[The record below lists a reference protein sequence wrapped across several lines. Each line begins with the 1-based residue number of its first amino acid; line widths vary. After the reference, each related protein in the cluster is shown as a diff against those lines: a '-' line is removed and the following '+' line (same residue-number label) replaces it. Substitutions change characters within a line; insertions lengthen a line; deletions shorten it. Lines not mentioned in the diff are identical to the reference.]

1 MPPRTKTPGLDED
14 RTSWSDLDRP
24 PAADAREKD
33 TESAWAEFDALNN
46 PAPSSFT
53 PTQPASVP
61 MPIPDGD
68 PRYATTVPAGLMQ
81 ATEPAPL
88 APTVHHV
95 TLEQALA
102 EARRSNRICPQP
114 REWQQ
119 VYDMLP
125 GKKQMTRG
133 WEPQAPLTGSAWN
146 ISTAM
151 TKRMCLRDHL
161 EWAENKGC
169 LDEVF
174 AYLRSLPEDGWFHAG
189 D

>member
-1 MPPRTKTPGLDED
+1 MSARSKKQDSGDN
-14 RTSWSDLDRP
+14 RTSWSDLERP
-24 PAADAREKD
+24 PTGDVRESD
-33 TESAWAEFDALNN
+33 TESAWAEFNALSQ
-46 PAPSSFT
+46 PTTFQQ
-53 PTQPASVP
+53 TQPASIP
-61 MPIPDGD
+61 MPLPDGD
-68 PRYATTVPAGLMQ
+68 PRYAPTVPGALLRP
-81 ATEPAPL
+81 TVPAPL
-88 APTVHHV
+88 APSVHHV
-95 TLEQALA
+95 TIEQAMA

-119 VYDMLP
+119 LYEMLP

-146 ISTAM
+146 VSNAM

-161 EWAENKGC
+161 EWAANKGC

-174 AYLRSLPEDGWFHAG
+174 AFLKSLPEESWHHAG